1 MRLSNFL
8 PQALVPREDRFFGLL
23 RSSTRNLHQVT
34 ESLVDFF
41 EHYEEIERK
50 AAAIRELEEV
60 GDHVI
65 HEIMSN
71 LHRTFVTPFD
81 REDIAELS
89 ERLDDV
95 VDMAEEAARTMVE
108 YHVDAPTPR
117 SIELARLVNQG
128 GALLEEAGERLHARG
143 TRLREL
149 LPLTVELNRIEN
161 EADQVTS
168 RAVGELFANER
179 DPIEVIKWREI
190 YGLLEGATDRC
201 EDAANVIEA
210 IVLKHA

>member
-1 MRLSNFL
+1 
-8 PQALVPREDRFFGLL
+8 
-23 RSSTRNLHQVT
+23 
-34 ESLVDFF
+34 
-41 EHYEEIERK
+41 
-50 AAAIRELEEV
+50 
-60 GDHVI
+60 
-65 HEIMSN
+65 MSN

-81 REDIAELS
+81 REDIAELGV
-89 ERLDDV
+89 RLDDV

-108 YHVDAPTPR
+108 YHVTAPTPR
-117 SIELARLVNQG
+117 AIELTHLIDQA
-128 GALLEEAGERLHARG
+128 GALLEDAGEKLRARG
-143 TRLREL
+143 RLREL

-168 RAVGELFANER
+168 KAVGELFAIEK
-179 DPIEVIKWREI
+179 DPIEIIKWREI